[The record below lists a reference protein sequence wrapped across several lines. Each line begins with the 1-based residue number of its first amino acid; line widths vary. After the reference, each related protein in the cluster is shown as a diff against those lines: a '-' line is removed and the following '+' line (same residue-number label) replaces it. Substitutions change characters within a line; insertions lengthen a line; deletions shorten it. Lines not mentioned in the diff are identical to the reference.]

1 MFTMHT
7 AGPYVQ
13 DEDGT
18 RYYAAYC
25 TFCKW
30 SGTKTRSHKLA
41 AEEAVQHSDTTVLLR
56 QFEDMKFS
64 YPEIT
69 WEEAFSLYEVEE

>member
-1 MFTMHT
+1 MHS
-7 AGPYVQ
+7 AGAYIH

-30 SGTKTRSHKLA
+30 GGTKTRSHKLA
-41 AEEAVQHSDTTVLLR
+41 AEEAVQHSDTAVLLR
-56 QFEDMKFS
+56 QFEDMRLS
-64 YPEIT
+64 YPNVT